1 MDSSLANA
9 VPWPPGI
16 FPKFPSWVCTST
28 ADETFFLFISSPLLS
43 VWYSCLKAAPAAAK
57 APPPPP
63 PAKPS
68 GGPPKA
74 PPPPP
79 PPPPKGGM
87 KKAPPPPKKAPG
99 KPKAPPPKPKPAAPK
114 PPPPAP
120 PPAAP
125 KPKPAA
131 PPPPSPPPPA
141 PKPKPAAP
149 PPPAPPPAAPKP
161 KPAAPPPPAPPP
173 AAPKPKPA
181 TPPPPSPPPAEPKPS
196 PAPAPAKAAAAAKKR
211 KSVSFAIEE
220 NVGAKDLSDNAK
232 SEISEMV
239 TELRRLSPVT
249 GKVRRNG
256 ARTAPI
262 AYDQL
267 TLSVFLCVPVRS
279 SVLFEVPNC
288 RTRAGHQH
296 DLRSSEEGE
305 TLGDPEGLTQGQ
317 APQEERTE
325 EGQHHR
331 CAGGGETNSEEF
343 GQNWCSKNLF
353 C

>member
-125 KPKPAA
+125 KPKPAT
-131 PPPPSPPPPA
+131 PPPPS
-141 PKPKPAAP
+141 
-149 PPPAPPPAAPKP
+149 
-161 KPAAPPPPAPPP
+161 
-173 AAPKPKPA
+173 
-181 TPPPPSPPPAEPKPS
+181 PSPPPAEPKPS